1 MEEII
6 EFFSE
11 TDILKITLNTL
22 LMVFL
27 SSIFAYIIGVPL
39 GVIVVNTERDG
50 LFPNKILNKILGVII
65 NIGRSIPF
73 VILLVALLPVTKFI
87 VGTFIGVKGMIVPL
101 TIAAIPFVARLTEQS
116 LKECNYGVIEA
127 AKCMGMTNFQ
137 IITKVMLVESFPSL
151 IRGFSITTI
160 TLVGYSA
167 LSNLIGTDSLG
178 SFAVTWG
185 YYRSDN
191 TKMIILIVFLI
202 IIVQLIHYSFELIAN
217 VINKNKKGK

>member
-50 LFPNKILNKILGVII
+50 LFPNKIVNKILGVII

>member
-1 MEEII
+1 MQEII
-6 EFFSE
+6 EFFRD
-11 TDILKITLNTL
+11 TDIISITLDTL

-27 SSIFAYIIGVPL
+27 STIFAYIIGVPL
-39 GVIVVNTERDG
+39 GVVVVNTEKDG
-50 LFPNKILNKILGVII
+50 LFPNKIINKILGVII

-101 TIAAIPFVARLTEQS
+101 TIAAIPFVARMTEQS
-116 LKECNYGVIEA
+116 LKECNRGVIEA
-127 AKCMGMTNFQ
+127 AKCMGMNSFQ

-185 YYRSDN
+185 YYRNDN
-191 TKMIILIVFLI
+191 IKMIILLVFLI
-202 IIVQLIHYSFELIAN
+202 VIVQIIHYGFEIIAN
-217 VINKNKKGK
+217 VVNKNKKGN

>member
-116 LKECNYGVIEA
+116 LKECNHGVIEA

>member
-1 MEEII
+1 M
-6 EFFSE
+6 
-11 TDILKITLNTL
+11 
-22 LMVFL
+22 
-27 SSIFAYIIGVPL
+27 
-39 GVIVVNTERDG
+39 
-50 LFPNKILNKILGVII
+50 
-65 NIGRSIPF
+65 
-73 VILLVALLPVTKFI
+73 TKFI

-116 LKECNYGVIEA
+116 LKECNRGVIEA

-137 IITKVMLVESFPSL
+137 IIMKVMLVESFPSL

-185 YYRSDN
+185 YYRNDN

-202 IIVQLIHYSFELIAN
+202 IIVQIIHYGFELLAN
-217 VINKNKKGK
+217 VVNKNKKGK

>member
-1 MEEII
+1 MQEII
-6 EFFSE
+6 EFFRD
-11 TDILKITLNTL
+11 TDILEITLNTL

-27 SSIFAYIIGVPL
+27 SSVFAYIIGVPL
-39 GVIVVNTERDG
+39 GVIVVNTESDG
-50 LFPNKILNKILGVII
+50 LFPNKIVNKILGVII

-116 LKECNYGVIEA
+116 LKECNRGVIEA

-137 IITKVMLVESFPSL
+137 IIMKVMLVESFPSL

-167 LSNLIGTDSLG
+167 LSTLIGTDSLG

-185 YYRSDN
+185 YFRNDN
-191 TKMIILIVFLI
+191 TKMIILLVFLI
-202 IIVQLIHYSFELIAN
+202 IIVQIIHYGFELLAN
-217 VINKNKKGK
+217 VVNKNKKGK